1 MQKIILAALLTPL
14 ITLPAAADS
23 FGKPCTTEPAN
34 AWLSME
40 AIEKIVT
47 DHGFTITKSRMKGAC
62 AEVYVKDGQ
71 GLKAEL
77 FIDPA
82 TGNPVGTDWTR
93 VR

>member
-1 MQKIILAALLTPL
+1 MKRIIVAALLTPM
-14 ITLPAAADS
+14 IALPATADS
-23 FGKPCTTEPAN
+23 FGKPCTSVPAN
-34 AWLSME
+34 AWLSLE

-47 DHGFTITKSRMKGAC
+47 EHGYTITKARMKGTC
-62 AEVYVKDGQ
+62 AEVYVKDDK

>member
-1 MQKIILAALLTPL
+1 MQKIILAALLTPM
-14 ITLPAAADS
+14 IALPAAADS
-23 FGKPCTTEPAN
+23 FGKPCTSAPAD
-34 AWLSME
+34 AWLSLE

-47 DHGFTITKSRMKGAC
+47 EHGYTITKSRIKGTC
-62 AEVYVKDGQ
+62 AEVYVKDDK

>member
-14 ITLPAAADS
+14 IALPVAADS
-23 FGKPCTTEPAN
+23 FGKPCTTVPSN

-47 DHGFTITKSRMKGAC
+47 DHGFTITKSRLKGTC